1 MKNIIREYYKQLY
14 DNKLGNLDE
23 MDRFLERHELL
34 RLTQQEIENL
44 LNKSVSGVPKT
55 TPGLSD
61 SLRGLTRLSI
71 NMTYYGKRI
80 QKKISMKKRLMGE
93 VQRKQSVS
101 F

>member
-1 MKNIIREYYKQLY
+1 MKRIIREYYKQLY

-23 MDRFLERHELL
+23 MGRFLERHELL

-44 LNKSVSGVPKT
+44 LNKFVSGVPKT

-80 QKKISMKKRLMGE
+80 QKKISMEKRLMGVKFRE
-93 VQRKQSVS
+93 NEM
-101 F
+101 

>member
-71 NMTYYGKRI
+71 NMTYYGKRR
-80 QKKISMKKRLMGE
+80 QQKISMEKRLMGE
-93 VQRKQSVS
+93 VQRKQS
-101 F
+101 FL